1 MMLTYI
7 SKGFQLLYLLIYIN
21 FTAAF
26 IGKLKKKKKKAGIS
40 GEQSL
45 NMHFFQL

>member
-26 IGKLKKKKKKAGIS
+26 IGKLKKKKKKKLEYQGS
-40 GEQSL
+40 SL
-45 NMHFFQL
+45 